1 MAKSAKKK
9 STKKAP
15 STPTLQLAMPLAEVV
30 RLELREFVIAKG
42 MEALAEM
49 LEQDRVALCGGPSH
63 ARGQGGPRRAG
74 SAPGRLVMGGR
85 RVTVRRPRVRDG
97 QQELKLPSWSELAAE
112 DPLSDRATEQM
123 LVGVSTRKYA
133 RSLEPMP
140 EGVAESG
147 TSRSPVS
154 RRFKAAT
161 EKQLALML
169 ERDLSQLPL
178 VAIMIDGI
186 HIDERVVLIALG
198 VDEDA
203 KKHVLGLW
211 AGATEN
217 TGVCKTLL
225 NNLARRGLD
234 AQRSLLFVIDGSAAL
249 RKAIRTVFDGRAVI
263 QRCQVHK
270 RRNVMDHLPEEL
282 HASVGKAIRD
292 AYRSASAKA
301 AKKRLQALANQL
313 EADHPYA
320 ASSLRE
326 GLDDT
331 LTVKGMNLTAGL
343 ERTLSTTNAIENLN
357 GGVRDRT
364 RRVKRWRDG
373 KMILRWT
380 AAVLLEHAK
389 GFRRL
394 RGYRGMPALIAAL
407 RSNDARLDDDV
418 DREAKVA

>member
-9 STKKAP
+9 SLKKAP
-15 STPTLQLAMPLAEVV
+15 SSPVLQMVVPLAEVV
-30 RLELREFVIAKG
+30 RMELREFVIAKG
-42 MEALAEM
+42 MEALAVM
-49 LEQDRVALCGGPSH
+49 LEQDRVALCGPAYGRDESS
-63 ARGQGGPRRAG
+63 AKRAG

-85 RVTVRRPRVRDG
+85 RVTVRRPRVRDEEG
-97 QQELKLPSWSELAAE
+97 EVELPSWRELAAE
-112 DPLSDRATEQM
+112 DPLTERATEQM
-123 LVGVSTRKYA
+123 LIGVSTRKYA

-140 EGVAESG
+140 EGVSESG

-154 RRFKAAT
+154 RRFKATT
-161 EKQLALML
+161 EKQLAKLL
-169 ERDLSQLPL
+169 ESDLSDVPL
-178 VAIMIDGI
+178 VALMIDGI
-186 HIDERVVLIALG
+186 HINERVVLVAIG
-198 VDEDA
+198 VDKDA

-211 AGATEN
+211 SGATEN
-217 TGVCKTLL
+217 ASVCKALL
-225 NNLARRGLD
+225 NNLVRRGLD
-234 AQRSLLFVIDGSAAL
+234 AQRSLLFVIDGSPAL
-249 RKAIRTVFDGRAVI
+249 RKAIRTIFDGRALI

-270 RRNVMDHLPEEL
+270 RRNVMDHLPDDL
-282 HASVGKAIRD
+282 HASAGKAIRD

-313 EADHPYA
+313 EADHPCA

-331 LTVKGMNLTAGL
+331 LTVKAMKLPSGL

-357 GGVRDRT
+357 GGVRRVT

-380 AAVLLEHAK
+380 AAALLEHAK

-394 RGYRGMPALIAAL
+394 RGYRGMPKLIAAL
-407 RSNDARLDDDV
+407 RANDARLDGDIDH
-418 DREAKVA
+418 EAKVA